1 MPPPSPPPPAPIRT
15 PGSTWDVIVI
25 GAGPA
30 GATAA
35 RVAAENGCETLLLE
49 RAAIPRYKTCGG
61 GLIGASLA
69 ALPPGLPLKVYDTAR
84 QFTFALNG
92 RGERTLASGSPTIA
106 MVYRSELDAALTEAA
121 AAAGATV
128 RDSTALSALE
138 QQGDTVTVTTNRGD
152 TLRARAVVGADG
164 SAGRV
169 ARYVGVRCAQV
180 DLALEAEVPV
190 DERTADR
197 WRGRVLMEWG
207 PLPGSFGWVFPKG
220 DVCTA
225 GVVAARGN
233 PAALRAYK
241 DDFLARHGLL
251 GPRPLHDTGHLTRC
265 RRPDSPLA
273 RGRVLVAGD
282 AAALVDHWSRE
293 GISYALRSGDLAGH
307 AAARLVTAAGE
318 AEANTAAG
326 EAEANTAAGHY
337 GRQVDDVLG
346 VEMRASGTLMNL
358 FTRNP
363 GLVHTALTRLPP
375 AWRRLD
381 AYIAGRTSVAGIMTT
396 PIARAAAALGT
407 RLPPRPATTLGPLP
421 DQHATRPPAA
431 TSCP

>member
-1 MPPPSPPPPAPIRT
+1 MPPPSTPTRT
-15 PGSTWDVIVI
+15 PRTWDVIVV

-69 ALPPGLPLKVYDTAR
+69 ALPPALPLNIYDTAR
-84 QFTFALNG
+84 QFTFSLNG
-92 RGERTLASGSPTIA
+92 RRERTLVSGTPTIA

-121 AAAGATV
+121 AAAGAEV
-128 RDSTALSALE
+128 RDSTALTTLQ
-138 QQGDTVTVTTNRGD
+138 QQGDTVTVKTNRGD
-152 TLRARAVVGADG
+152 TLRARVVVGSDG
-164 SAGRV
+164 SASRV

-190 DERTADR
+190 DARTADR
-197 WRGRVLMEWG
+197 WRGRLLMEWG

-225 GVVAARGN
+225 GVVAARGE

-241 DDFLARHGLL
+241 DDFLKRHGLL

-265 RRPDSPLA
+265 RHPGSPLA

-307 AAARLVTAAGE
+307 AAARLVTAVDE
-318 AEANTAAG
+318 AEAHATAD
-326 EAEANTAAGHY
+326 HY
-337 GRQVDDVLG
+337 TQQVDDALG
-346 VEMRASGTLMNL
+346 VEMRASGALMNL

-396 PIARAAAALGT
+396 PFARTATALAT
-407 RLPPRPATTLGPLP
+407 RLPRGQSLV
-421 DQHATRPPAA
+421 
-431 TSCP
+431 

>member
-1 MPPPSPPPPAPIRT
+1 MPPPYAPTRA
-15 PGSTWDVIVI
+15 PGTWDVIVV

-69 ALPPGLPLKVYDTAR
+69 ALPPGLPLNIHDTAG

-92 RGERTLASGSPTIA
+92 RRERTLTCDSPTCA

-121 AAAGATV
+121 ATAGAEV
-128 RDSTALSALE
+128 RDSTALSTLE
-138 QQGDTVTVTTNRGD
+138 QQGDTVTVRTNRGD
-152 TLRARAVVGADG
+152 TLRARVVVGADG
-164 SAGRV
+164 SASRV

-180 DLALEAEVPV
+180 DLALEVEVPV

-197 WRGRVLMEWG
+197 WRGRLLMEWG

-233 PAALRAYK
+233 PVALRAYK
-241 DDFLARHGLL
+241 EDFLQRHGLL

-307 AAARLVTAAGE
+307 AAARVVTAADE
-318 AEANTAAG
+318 AEANTAAD
-326 EAEANTAAGHY
+326 HY

-346 VEMRASGTLMNL
+346 VEMRASSSLMSL
-358 FTRNP
+358 FARNP

-396 PIARAAAALGT
+396 PFARTATALAT
-407 RLPPRPATTLGPLP
+407 RLPPGPARTLSPEPLC
-421 DQHATRPPAA
+421 
-431 TSCP
+431 S

>member
-1 MPPPSPPPPAPIRT
+1 MPPPYTPTRAP
-15 PGSTWDVIVI
+15 GTWDVIVV

-35 RVAAENGCETLLLE
+35 RVAAAQGCETLLLE
-49 RAAIPRYKTCGG
+49 RASIPRYKTCGG
-61 GLIGASLA
+61 GLVGASLA
-69 ALPPGLPLKVYDTAR
+69 ALPPGLPLKVHDTAGR
-84 QFTFALNG
+84 FTFALNG
-92 RGERTLASGSPTIA
+92 TKTRTLTCSSPVCA
-106 MVYRSELDAALTEAA
+106 MVYRSELDAALTEVA
-121 AAAGATV
+121 AAAGAEV
-128 RDSTALSALE
+128 RDGTALTALE
-138 QQGDTVTVTTNRGD
+138 ERDGTVTVRTNSGD

-164 SAGRV
+164 SASRV
-169 ARYVGVRCAQV
+169 ARYVGVECAQV

-190 DERTADR
+190 DPRTAER

-220 DVCTA
+220 EVCTA

-233 PAALRAYK
+233 PVALRAYK
-241 DDFLARHGLL
+241 EDFLARHGLL

-265 RRPDSPLA
+265 RRPDSPLS

-293 GISYALRSGDLAGH
+293 GISYALRSGDLAGR
-307 AAARLVTAAGE
+307 AAALVVAAGDE
-318 AEANTAAG
+318 AEANAA
-326 EAEANTAAGHY
+326 AAHY

-346 VEMRASGTLMNL
+346 AEMRASGSLMRL
-358 FTRNP
+358 FTRRP

-396 PIARAAAALGT
+396 PVARTAAALAD
-407 RLPPRPATTLGPLP
+407 RLP
-421 DQHATRPPAA
+421 
-431 TSCP
+431 

>member
-1 MPPPSPPPPAPIRT
+1 MPPSPAS
-15 PGSTWDVIVI
+15 GAWDVIVV

-35 RVAAENGCETLLLE
+35 RVAAAQGCRTLLLE

-69 ALPPGLPLKVYDTAR
+69 ALPPGLPLKVYDTAHH
-84 QFTFALNG
+84 FTFALNG
-92 RGERTLASGSPTIA
+92 RRERTLASASPTIA
-106 MVYRSELDAALTEAA
+106 LVYRSELDAALTQAA
-121 AAAGATV
+121 AEAGADV
-128 RDSTALSALE
+128 RDGTALAAIE
-138 QQGDTVTVTTNRGD
+138 QQDGTVTVRTSRGD
-152 TLRARAVVGADG
+152 IQRARAVVGADG
-164 SAGRV
+164 SASRV

-190 DERTADR
+190 DQRTADR

-241 DDFLARHGLL
+241 EDFLTRHALL

-293 GISYALRSGDLAGH
+293 GISYALRSGELAGQT
-307 AAARLVTAAGE
+307 AARLVTAADDKE
-318 AEANTAAG
+318 ADDAA
-326 EAEANTAAGHY
+326 AHY
-337 GRQVDDVLG
+337 ARQVDGVLG
-346 VEMRASGTLMNL
+346 VEMRASGALMDL
-358 FTRNP
+358 FSRNP
-363 GLVHTALTRLPP
+363 SLVHSALTRLPP

-381 AYIAGRTSVAGIMTT
+381 AYIAGRTSVAGIMAT
-396 PIARAAAALGT
+396 PLVRGAAALAT
-407 RLPPRPATTLGPLP
+407 RLPRPRSSTHCDL
-421 DQHATRPPAA
+421 R
-431 TSCP
+431 

>member
-1 MPPPSPPPPAPIRT
+1 MPPPSASASAP
-15 PGSTWDVIVI
+15 WDVIVV

-30 GATAA
+30 GTTAA
-35 RVAAENGCETLLLE
+35 RIAAEHGCRTLLLE

-92 RGERTLASGSPTIA
+92 RKERTLTSRTPTCS
-106 MVYRSELDAALTEAA
+106 MVYRSELDAALAEAA
-121 AAAGATV
+121 TAAGATL
-128 RDSTALSALE
+128 RDSTGLTSLE
-138 QQGDTVTVTTNRGD
+138 QQGASVDVRTSRGE
-152 TLRARAVVGADG
+152 TLRARVVVGADG

-169 ARYVGVRCAQV
+169 ARHVGVQCAQV

-190 DERTADR
+190 DQRTADR
-197 WRGRVLMEWG
+197 WQGRVLMEWG

-241 DDFLARHGLL
+241 NDFLERHGLHR
-251 GPRPLHDTGHLTRC
+251 PRPLRDTGHLTKC
-265 RRPDSPLA
+265 RRPDSPLS

-307 AAARLVTAAGE
+307 AAARIVAAPDEQE
-318 AEANTAAG
+318 AVAA
-326 EAEANTAAGHY
+326 ADHY
-337 GRQVDDVLG
+337 GQQVNDVLG
-346 VEMRASGTLMNL
+346 GEMRASSTLMAV
-358 FTRNP
+358 FARNP

-381 AYIAGRTSVAGIMTT
+381 AYIAGRTSVAALMAT
-396 PIARAAAALGT
+396 PLGRAAAACGN
-407 RLPPRPATTLGPLP
+407 RLPVRSA
-421 DQHATRPPAA
+421 
-431 TSCP
+431 

>member
-1 MPPPSPPPPAPIRT
+1 MPPPPLPSRT
-15 PGSTWDVIVI
+15 PGTWDVIVI

-35 RVAAENGCETLLLE
+35 RVAAEKGCETLLLE

-69 ALPPGLPLKVYDTAR
+69 ALPPGLPLNVYDTAR
-84 QFTFALNG
+84 RFTFALNG
-92 RGERTLASGSPTIA
+92 RRERTLVSSAPTIA

-121 AAAGATV
+121 AAAGAKV
-128 RDSTALSALE
+128 RVSTALTTLE
-138 QQGDTVTVTTNRGD
+138 QQGDTVTVSTNRGD

-164 SAGRV
+164 SASRV
-169 ARYVGVRCAQV
+169 ARYVGVQCAQV
-180 DLALEAEVPV
+180 DLALEVEVPV

-220 DVCTA
+220 EVCTA

-241 DDFLARHGLL
+241 NDFLARNGLL

-265 RRPDSPLA
+265 RRPDSPVA

-293 GISYALRSGDLAGH
+293 GISYALRSGELAGH
-307 AAARLVTAAGE
+307 AAARLATAADE
-318 AEANTAAG
+318 ARASVAAG
-326 EAEANTAAGHY
+326 RY
-337 GRQVDDVLG
+337 GQEVDHVLG

-396 PIARAAAALGT
+396 PFARGATALAT
-407 RLPPRPATTLGPLP
+407 RLPFGPAGTLACEPLRP
-421 DQHATRPPAA
+421 
-431 TSCP
+431 

>member
-1 MPPPSPPPPAPIRT
+1 M
-15 PGSTWDVIVI
+15 
-25 GAGPA
+25 
-30 GATAA
+30 
-35 RVAAENGCETLLLE
+35 E

-84 QFTFALNG
+84 QFTFTLNG
-92 RGERTLASGSPTIA
+92 RRERTLTSGSPTIA
-106 MVYRSELDAALTEAA
+106 LVYRSELDAALTEAA
-121 AAAGATV
+121 ALAGATV
-128 RDSTALSALE
+128 RDGTALTALE
-138 QQGDTVTVTTNRGD
+138 QQGGTVTVKTNHGD

-164 SAGRV
+164 SASRV

-190 DERTADR
+190 GERTADR

-241 DDFLARHGLL
+241 EDFLTRHGLR

-265 RRPDSPLA
+265 RTPDSPLT

-318 AEANTAAG
+318 ADANTAA
-326 EAEANTAAGHY
+326 AHY

-358 FTRNP
+358 FARNP

-381 AYIAGRTSVAGIMTT
+381 AYIAGRTSVAGIMST
-396 PIARAAAALGT
+396 PMVRGATALAI
-407 RLPPRPATTLGPLP
+407 RLPLGPARTRSGEPLP
-421 DQHATRPPAA
+421 R
-431 TSCP
+431 

>member
-1 MPPPSPPPPAPIRT
+1 MPPPST
-15 PGSTWDVIVI
+15 PTPRTWDVIVV

-35 RVAAENGCETLLLE
+35 RVAAENGCATLLLE

-69 ALPPGLPLKVYDTAR
+69 ALPPALPLNIYDTAR
-84 QFTFALNG
+84 QFTFSLNG
-92 RGERTLASGSPTIA
+92 RRERTLVSGSPTIA

-121 AAAGATV
+121 AAAGAEV
-128 RDSTALSALE
+128 RDSTALTTLQ
-138 QQGDTVTVTTNRGD
+138 QQGDTVTVKTNRGD
-152 TLRARAVVGADG
+152 TLRARVVVGADG
-164 SAGRV
+164 SASRV

-190 DERTADR
+190 DARTADR
-197 WRGRVLMEWG
+197 WRGRLLMEWG

-225 GVVAARGN
+225 GVVAARGE

-241 DDFLARHGLL
+241 DDFLKRHGLL

-265 RRPDSPLA
+265 RHPGSPLA

-307 AAARLVTAAGE
+307 AAARLVTAADE
-318 AEANTAAG
+318 AEAHATAD
-326 EAEANTAAGHY
+326 HY
-337 GRQVDDVLG
+337 TQQVDDALG
-346 VEMRASGTLMNL
+346 VEMRASGALMNL

-396 PIARAAAALGT
+396 PFARTATALAT
-407 RLPPRPATTLGPLP
+407 RLPRGPA
-421 DQHATRPPAA
+421 
-431 TSCP
+431 

>member
-1 MPPPSPPPPAPIRT
+1 MPPPSPPTRT
-15 PGSTWDVIVI
+15 PGTWDVIVV

-69 ALPPGLPLKVYDTAR
+69 ALPPGLPLNIYDTAR
-84 QFTFALNG
+84 QFTFSLNG
-92 RGERTLASGSPTIA
+92 RRQRTLTSSSPTIS

-121 AAAGATV
+121 AAAGAEV
-128 RDSTALSALE
+128 RDSTALTALE
-138 QQGDTVTVTTNRGD
+138 QQGGTVTVKTNRGG
-152 TLRARAVVGADG
+152 TLRARAVIGADG
-164 SAGRV
+164 SASRV
-169 ARYVGVRCAQV
+169 ARYVGVQCAQV

-197 WRGRVLMEWG
+197 WRGRLLMEWG

-241 DDFLARHGLL
+241 DDFLRRHGLL
-251 GPRPLHDTGHLTRC
+251 GPRPFHDTGHLTRC
-265 RRPDSPLA
+265 RRPGSPLA

-293 GISYALRSGDLAGH
+293 GISYALCSGSLAGH
-307 AAARLVTAAGE
+307 AAVRLVTAADE
-318 AEANTAAG
+318 AEADSTADD
-326 EAEANTAAGHY
+326 Y

-346 VEMRASGTLMNL
+346 VEMRASGTLMDL
-358 FTRNP
+358 FARNP

-375 AWRRLD
+375 AWHRLD
-381 AYIAGRTSVAGIMTT
+381 AYVSGRTSVAGIMTT
-396 PIARAAAALGT
+396 PLARTAAALAT
-407 RLPPRPATTLGPLP
+407 RLPLGSARTPS
-421 DQHATRPPAA
+421 DSPPG
-431 TSCP
+431 S